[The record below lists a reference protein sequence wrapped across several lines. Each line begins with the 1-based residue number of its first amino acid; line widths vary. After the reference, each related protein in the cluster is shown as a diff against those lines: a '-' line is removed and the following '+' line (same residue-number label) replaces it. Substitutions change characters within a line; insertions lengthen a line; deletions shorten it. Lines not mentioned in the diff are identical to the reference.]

1 MSTGIHYK
9 RLDSSRREIRLI
21 EIQSARDISAP
32 IECRLVNV
40 RLNDDLDFIALSSL
54 FGDSSETDKIL
65 VNGQTITI
73 TAHLS
78 LALKNI
84 RAVFFP
90 TISQRFQRTP
100 IRRPHTGPRWLRQLL
115 GLPTSRPVNETN
127 VLRVWCDFLCINPCD
142 EWEKQRQTTD
152 MRNVFRSAELV
163 VGWLGDKMEH
173 TDEGMNILAEIEDT
187 MPPHWGDPG
196 DREKNPQHYSPTH
209 EWATKIE
216 YLWKEGPNGEIPFMA
231 PRWIGATDFMM
242 RPYFQRRWIVEE
254 LALARF
260 PTFLIGDI
268 IVPWKQVLRLNRML
282 EEFKYKESNTF
293 PAHLRPLVA
302 DLPLESAAKLLD
314 EFARRE
320 ALEEAKILQEHATS
334 SRATSSSRSTH

>member
-1 MSTGIHYK
+1 
-9 RLDSSRREIRLI
+9 
-21 EIQSARDISAP
+21 
-32 IECRLVNV
+32 
-40 RLNDDLDFIALSSL
+40 
-54 FGDSSETDKIL
+54 
-65 VNGQTITI
+65 
-73 TAHLS
+73 
-78 LALKNI
+78 
-84 RAVFFP
+84 
-90 TISQRFQRTP
+90 
-100 IRRPHTGPRWLRQLL
+100 
-115 GLPTSRPVNETN
+115 
-127 VLRVWCDFLCINPCD
+127 
-142 EWEKQRQTTD
+142 

-196 DREKNPQHYSPTH
+196 DREKNPQYYSPTH

-242 RPYFQRRWIVEE
+242 RPYFQRRWIVGE

-334 SRATSSSRSTH
+334 SRATFSSRSTH